1 MTYYPL
7 THSQTGLVTKFANIL
22 QSAYGRWQKARAR
35 RRQQRIDRLAFQNLL
50 RLDPHLL
57 DDVGYQRHEVEQ
69 ANSLPL
75 TSNAAIVLLESRR
88 RRRAQKQRHNR
99 RVFR

>member
-1 MTYYPL
+1 MTYYPISQ
-7 THSQTGLVTKFANIL
+7 SQTGLITKLASTI
-22 QSAYGRWQKARAR
+22 SDTYARWQKARAK

-50 RLDPHLL
+50 HLDPHLL

-75 TSNAAIVLLESRR
+75 NSNAAIVLLESRR
-88 RRRAQKQRHNR
+88 RRRAKQQRHNR
-99 RVFR
+99 RVIR